1 MVDPIILAL
10 RRLRQGNLEFK
21 AVKGDSYLKRKTKVK
36 NNIGNMEVLNGGQ
49 SLAGSM
55 QRRNHHHLLW
65 ALL

>member
-1 MVDPIILAL
+1 MVDPTILAL

-36 NNIGNMEVLNGGQ
+36 NNSGNMVE
-49 SLAGSM
+49 
-55 QRRNHHHLLW
+55 RRTEPSREHAKEKPPPPNLW